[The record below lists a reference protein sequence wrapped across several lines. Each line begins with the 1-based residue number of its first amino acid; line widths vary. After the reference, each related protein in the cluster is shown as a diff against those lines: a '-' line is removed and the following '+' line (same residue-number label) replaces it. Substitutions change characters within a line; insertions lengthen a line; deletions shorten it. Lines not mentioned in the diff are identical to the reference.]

1 MEWFSSMDSLE
12 KVLWI
17 IALTSSLVFIVQ
29 TVMTFMG
36 MDGDGDPSGCDVG
49 VSEDMPLEL
58 FTFRNF
64 VNFFLGFSWTAIAL
78 YGRTGLVV
86 TVVSGVIAGVLLVAA
101 VMYMFYLMSRME
113 QSGNID
119 LQKKRGGM
127 SWHCLYRHPR
137 GRTRQGADNHTGGGP
152 RIRCRHGWRISR
164 KRHASKGCGRCRRLV
179 AQSRASVAICLK
191 IKLSKYNGR
200 YQFHTT
206 HYRVRRCF
214 VRHLRCDIVT
224 IQTLSLRQDTR
235 RVR

>member
-119 LQKKRGGM
+119 LQKSAVGCRGTVYIAIPEGG
-127 SWHCLYRHPR
+127 R
-137 GRTRQGADNHTGGGP
+137 GKVQITIQGAVREYDAVTDGESLVSGTPVKVVGVVDD
-152 RIRCRHGWRISR
+152 SLL
-164 KRHASKGCGRCRRLV
+164 KVGRL
-179 AQSRASVAICLK
+179 
-191 IKLSKYNGR
+191 
-200 YQFHTT
+200 
-206 HYRVRRCF
+206 
-214 VRHLRCDIVT
+214 
-224 IQTLSLRQDTR
+224 
-235 RVR
+235 